1 MKKATTIDEIYSV
14 FAPEKF
20 LKPEDEEFYVDL
32 YSKDLRR
39 FVGDLSRNELPTKS
53 FFIAGQSG
61 NGKTTILNL
70 LSTKYPKIDN
80 KYEIIYMAGKE
91 VFDYENIDIVDILL
105 MMANKIVLTNPDLQ
119 NKYIKKIEE
128 LEALKNGDLQKS
140 ISTSKDK
147 SEELK
152 ASAKLSLSAKFFSMI
167 KASGD
172 FSLSYRLNDTIREEA
187 RQIFK
192 VQKKELITI
201 INDLVLE
208 CKKINNK
215 ELLFIIDDL
224 EKKDNTDKLFL
235 EDLRSLDDIEVTK
248 IITMPIHLRRTQT
261 FQDKDIREFALKL
274 HGFDGKKNEEDREL
288 LKEVIDKRIEKKSL
302 INETIIDRIIDL
314 SGGNLRQLAK
324 LIHFAASEA
333 STFEAEKI
341 SEEELA
347 YAKEHLERQLSSV
360 VMLMRN
366 FLKEINEN
374 KMPKEDNKDS
384 LDNLGKAI
392 KMGLVYAYFNGKIWY
407 ELNPLAKELIDSY
420 DGK

>member
-1 MKKATTIDEIYSV
+1 
-14 FAPEKF
+14 
-20 LKPEDEEFYVDL
+20 
-32 YSKDLRR
+32 
-39 FVGDLSRNELPTKS
+39 
-53 FFIAGQSG
+53 
-61 NGKTTILNL
+61 
-70 LSTKYPKIDN
+70 
-80 KYEIIYMAGKE
+80 
-91 VFDYENIDIVDILL
+91 

-119 NKYIKKIEE
+119 SKYIKKFEE
-128 LEALKNGDLQKS
+128 LEAIKNGDLQKS
-140 ISTSKDK
+140 TSTSKDN

-172 FSLSYRLNDTIREEA
+172 FSSSYRLNDTIREEA

-274 HGFDGKKNEEDREL
+274 HG
-288 LKEVIDKRIEKKSL
+288 
-302 INETIIDRIIDL
+302 
-314 SGGNLRQLAK
+314 
-324 LIHFAASEA
+324 
-333 STFEAEKI
+333 
-341 SEEELA
+341 
-347 YAKEHLERQLSSV
+347 
-360 VMLMRN
+360 
-366 FLKEINEN
+366 
-374 KMPKEDNKDS
+374 
-384 LDNLGKAI
+384 
-392 KMGLVYAYFNGKIWY
+392 
-407 ELNPLAKELIDSY
+407 
-420 DGK
+420 